1 MSPQIF
7 ATPDTGTADVAEPEL
22 REPPLYA
29 VYLHNDDY
37 TTMEFVVLILKEVFF
52 MNEEKAV
59 AVMMKVHQE
68 GIAKCGTYVKEI
80 ATTKR
85 LQVARKAQKAG
96 FPLLCTIEEE

>member
-68 GIAKCGTYVKEI
+68 GVAKCGTYVKEI